1 MTDIIKKEDLVIMA
15 GRLEANTTALGIAAS
30 CYPSYTKE
38 GIQIIEQLS
47 QLARQ
52 VRDDVS
58 MLDLSKIVVNELQE
72 NLLFF
77 AYGLFK
83 PGQLAYK
90 QIAELVVDYE
100 PMATVK
106 GVFYERDGLPLLK
119 TDAYNTVKGALL
131 TFHTGQAQEAYKRIN
146 SIEPESQYSWVDIEV
161 SIPNGVVKA
170 RVLLGVSP
178 NKGSVRPDYDSWDGK
193 TDPLFTTALEVIEQ
207 LVHENKDFM
216 WDLKNLFRLEMG
228 YLLLWSAIERFV
240 SFRYPLQ
247 SSEIDPK
254 RRSIE
259 RQVEMISK
267 EPSFKSALKEV
278 VKEES
283 RNIFRADQ
291 NFASRVRT
299 IKLNPDNPLMSI
311 RYYYQLRCNI
321 AHRGKGLPHDH
332 ERLISSLE
340 ELIYIFRE
348 VLDESFQ
355 SP

>member
-1 MTDIIKKEDLVIMA
+1 MTDITTKEDLVIMA
-15 GRLEANTTALGIAAS
+15 GRLEANTKALGIAAS

-38 GIQIIEQLS
+38 GIQRIEQLS

-52 VRDDVS
+52 VRGDVS
-58 MLDLSKIVVNELQE
+58 KLDLSKIVDNDLQE
-72 NLLFF
+72 NLPFF

-83 PGQLAYK
+83 RGQLAYK
-90 QIAELVVDYE
+90 QIDELVVDYE

-119 TDAYNTVKGALL
+119 IDAYTTVKGALL
-131 TFHTGQAQEAYKRIN
+131 TFHEGQVHEAYKRIN
-146 SIEPESQYSWVDIEV
+146 SIEPESQYKWGDIEV
-161 SIPNGVVKA
+161 LIPSGVVKA
-170 RVLLGVSP
+170 RVLLGIRP
-178 NKGSVRPDYDSWDGK
+178 DKGSVELDYDSWDGK
-193 TDPLFTTALEVIEQ
+193 TDPLFTTALDVIEQ
-207 LVHENKDFM
+207 LVDENKAFM

-247 SSEIDPK
+247 TSDSDPK

-259 RQVEMISK
+259 KQVEMISN

-291 NFASRVRT
+291 NFARRARF
-299 IKLNPDNPLMSI
+299 IKLNPDDPLISI

-321 AHRGKGLPHDH
+321 AHRGKGLPLDH
-332 ERLISSLE
+332 ARLISSLE
-340 ELIYIFRE
+340 ELIYIFRK
-348 VLDESFQ
+348 VLDDSF
-355 SP
+355 